1 MSQQDQNASGC
12 RSRKKKPRDV
22 PGDRLIGAD
31 PVSIDFLVNTFTA
44 SESSCPFNWKQNEYI
59 AKK

>member
-1 MSQQDQNASGC
+1 MSQQDQDASGC

-22 PGDRLIGAD
+22 PDDRHVGAD

-44 SESSCPFNWKQNEYI
+44 SESSCLFHWKQNEYI
-59 AKK
+59 GKK